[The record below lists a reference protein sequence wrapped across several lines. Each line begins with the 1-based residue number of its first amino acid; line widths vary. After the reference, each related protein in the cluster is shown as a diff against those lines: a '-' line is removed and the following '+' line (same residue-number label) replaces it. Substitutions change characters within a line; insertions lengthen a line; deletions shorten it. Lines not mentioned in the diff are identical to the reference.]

1 MKKSLFFSL
10 VAIMLIAA
18 GCGSVPQADID
29 ATNASVE
36 AAKAAQA
43 DIYAPEQ
50 LKTVTDSLA
59 VVMQGIE
66 TEKSK
71 LMKNFDAYKTQLE
84 GLKVE
89 ADKIAAEVPAMKEAA
104 KNEAIAGLDS
114 LKVNLDAAKQLLA
127 KAPKGKEGKAV
138 LDEISTELSV
148 IETTVTEISTTLA
161 GENVNYKQELDK
173 VNAAQK
179 SVADINTELSEAIA
193 KKAGK

>member
-1 MKKSLFFSL
+1 MKKSLFFIL
-10 VAIMLIAA
+10 VAIMMIAA

-71 LMKNFDAYKTQLE
+71 FMKNFDAYKTQLD
-84 GLKVE
+84 GLKAE
-89 ADKIAAEVPAMKEAA
+89 ADKIAAEVPALKEAA
-104 KNEAIAGLDS
+104 KNEATTGLDS

-138 LDEISTELSV
+138 LEEISNELSV